1 MRDRLKAVTTE
12 AWGWTLVVVAVL
24 AWTAW
29 HQGLTDSMR
38 YALYLACMGCDAMWV
53 VSVLQKPRRR
63 DRIIGWAIAAAVA
76 NASLGYLLYPQLLL
90 LLGLA
95 LPSIVPALV
104 LLAMARARR

>member
-38 YALYLACMGCDAMWV
+38 YALCLACMGCDAMWV
-53 VSVLQKPRRR
+53 VSMLQKPRRR
-63 DRIIGWAIAAAVA
+63 DRVIGWGIAAVVA
-76 NASLGYLLYPQLLL
+76 NGSLGYLLYPNLLL
-90 LLGLA
+90 LPALA
-95 LPSIVPALV
+95 LPSLLPAV
-104 LLAMARARR
+104 VMLAMARSRR